1 MSLPRPP
8 RPAKLVISLLMQR
21 TELITPVVND
31 LIKEMGAIDIVSSWM
46 PFDYTHYY
54 ETEMGTPLRRR
65 VITFKRLIEQDAL
78 ADIKLSTNKIEQRFA
93 VTGQRKINI
102 DPGYLLRS
110 RFILA
115 TGKNYAHRIYLG
127 KGIYADLTLIFQ
139 KGAFRKL
146 PWTYPDYAAPGMLT
160 CLMDVRRKYVED
172 FKAGK
177 CESGNLSFQKHTL

>member
-1 MSLPRPP
+1 MSLPKPP
-8 RPAKLVISLLMQR
+8 RPAKLVVSLLMQR
-21 TELITPVVND
+21 TELLTPVADD
-31 LIKEMGAIDIVSSWM
+31 LIKEMGAIDIVSPWM
-46 PFDYTHYY
+46 PFHYTHYY
-54 ETEMGTPLRRR
+54 ETEMGAPLKRR

-78 ADIKLSTNKIEQRFA
+78 AAAKLSTNTIEQRYA
-93 VTGQRKINI
+93 AAGQRQINI

-146 PWTYPDYAAPGMLT
+146 PWTYPDYADSEMLA
-160 CLMDVRRKYVED
+160 CLMAVRQKYVED
-172 FKAGK
+172 IKAGK
-177 CESGNLSFQKHTL
+177 YEKEVT